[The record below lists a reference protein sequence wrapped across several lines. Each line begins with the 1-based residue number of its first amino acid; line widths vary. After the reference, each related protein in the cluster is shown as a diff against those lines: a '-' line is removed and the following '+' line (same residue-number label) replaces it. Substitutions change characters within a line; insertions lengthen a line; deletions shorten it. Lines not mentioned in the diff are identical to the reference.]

1 MRFVGEGVALVIA
14 DTRAA
19 AIEAAEAV
27 AVDYDEL
34 PVVTEPMAAMQPGA
48 PSVWDEYPDNIGYL
62 WKRGDVDA
70 TEAGLRGAAHV
81 TKLEFSVSRVTAN
94 SMEPRGAWAEIGPD
108 GRMVVHA
115 SNQSPF
121 NLRNGMA
128 NGNFGIPPTDI
139 RVLPGDVGGSFG
151 MKSGVH
157 VEVVLVA
164 WAARRLNRPVRWISD
179 RTEGFLTDEQAREMR
194 ITAEI
199 GLDANNRFTALRLRW
214 NANLGA
220 YCSGRSGWPV
230 GNVGGVA
237 GTYIIP
243 AIAAEVCGI
252 MTHTVPTAAYRGA
265 GRPEATYAIER
276 VIDVAARERGI
287 SPYELRR
294 INLIPPEAMPYKTA
308 LTFLYDCGEF
318 EGNMTKAAELAELDT
333 FESRRAD
340 AEKRGKLRGIG
351 LTNCIEVAGGPF
363 LRPAKDL
370 STLRFAEDGRLILRS
385 GSMSVGQGLET
396 TMTQIVAD
404 RFGIPIENIL
414 YEQGDTDQLP
424 FGKGNGGSGALCI
437 GGSAVMLAVDK
448 VIERARNSPPSCW
461 KPPSP
466 TSNSMTANS
475 TSPAPIVPS
484 TSPPWAA
491 RRFDPNFIPPGEEGG
506 LVESGEFTPTAV
518 TFPNGT
524 HICEVEIDPD
534 TGVTEI
540 VRYCAVEE
548 LGKVLN
554 PMIVAGQIHGGV
566 AQGIGQAM
574 GEVIIHDPDSGQ
586 MLTAIFHGL
595 PDAARDDL
603 PDFRLATRE
612 VPTKGNPIGAK
623 GVGEAGTVGAMAA
636 VMNAV
641 NDALAPL
648 GIRHFDMP
656 ATPARVWEAIRRLP
670 REVSKDQAAT
680 LTSIFFVSAAVA
692 GSFGNVTVSTPVEKS
707 ASIIERSTPSG
718 SQNDRTGECGS
729 ASPSDPSPSCFFS
742 LFKGRRSPLMVT
754 SMSFSAGKFGGQP
767 SRSIA
772 APVAPTPARRSRR
785 KPPRPCCKYSV
796 RSLVAAEQ
804 THDFAAHDS
813 ADDTQRGVHQKSLAT
828 SVGQPMREVA
838 GDQAENDPTDKS
850 HAAPLSFRR
859 EKLIT
864 RVGDPHPAAH
874 QPVRAQ

>member
-1 MRFVGEGVALVIA
+1 MSTLESRSVPRREDQRLLTGGGNYAADARRDGMLHAILVRSPHAHATIAAIDATVARGMPGIVAVYVDADLTNVNPIPGGIGFPRPDGGPSAKTDRPLLARGRVRFVGEPVALVIA
-14 DTRAA
+14 ETRAA
-19 AIEAAEAV
+19 GLEAAEAV
-27 AVDYDEL
+27 TADYSEL
-34 PVVTEPMAAMQPGA
+34 SLVTTVAAAMAQGA
-48 PSVWDEYPDNIGYL
+48 PPVWDEYPDNIGYL
-62 WKRGDVDA
+62 WKRGDVEK
-70 TEAGLRGAAHV
+70 TEANLKAAAHV
-81 TKLEFSVSRVTAN
+81 TKLEFTVSRVTAN
-94 SMEPRGAWAEIGPD
+94 TMEPRGAWAEIGPD

-128 NGNFGIPPTDI
+128 NGNFNIPPTDI

-157 VEVVLVA
+157 QEVVLVA
-164 WAARRLNRPVRWISD
+164 WAARELKRPVRWISE
-179 RTEGFLTDEQAREMR
+179 RTEGFLTDEQAREMT
-194 ITAEI
+194 IIAEL
-199 GLDANNRFTALRLRW
+199 GLDADNKIIALKLRW

-230 GNVGGVA
+230 GNVGGIA

-243 AIAAEVCGI
+243 AIAAEVCGVL
-252 MTHTVPTAAYRGA
+252 THTVPTAAYRGA

-276 VIDVAARERGI
+276 LIDVAARELGV

-318 EGNMTKAAELAELDT
+318 EGNMIKAAELADLDT
-333 FESRRAD
+333 FEQRRAE
-340 AEKRGKLRGIG
+340 AASRGKLRGIG

-370 STLRFAEDGRLILRS
+370 STLRFAEDGKLILRS

-396 TMTQIVAD
+396 TFCQIVAD
-404 RFGIPIENIL
+404 RFGIPMENIL

-448 VIERARNSPPSCW
+448 VIERAKKLASDLLE
-461 KPPSP
+461 
-466 TSNSMTANS
+466 
-475 TSPAPIVPS
+475 
-484 TSPPWAA
+484 AA
-491 RRFDPNFIPPGEEGG
+491 VADIELREGKFHITGTDRSIDVASVGRASFDPNFVPPGEEGG
-506 LVESGEFTPTAV
+506 LTESGEFIPTAV

-540 VRYCAVEE
+540 TRYSAVEE

-554 PMIVAGQIHGGV
+554 PLIVGGQIHGGV
-566 AQGIGQAM
+566 VQGIGQAM
-574 GEVIIHDPDSGQ
+574 GELIVHDPDSGQ
-586 MLTAIFHGL
+586 MLTASFMDYQMPRAGE
-595 PDAARDDL
+595 L

-612 VPTKGNPIGAK
+612 VPTKVNPLGAK

-656 ATPARVWEAIRRLP
+656 ATPGRVWEAIT
-670 REVSKDQAAT
+670 AA
-680 LTSIFFVSAAVA
+680 
-692 GSFGNVTVSTPVEKS
+692 
-707 ASIIERSTPSG
+707 
-718 SQNDRTGECGS
+718 
-729 ASPSDPSPSCFFS
+729 
-742 LFKGRRSPLMVT
+742 
-754 SMSFSAGKFGGQP
+754 
-767 SRSIA
+767 
-772 APVAPTPARRSRR
+772 
-785 KPPRPCCKYSV
+785 
-796 RSLVAAEQ
+796 
-804 THDFAAHDS
+804 
-813 ADDTQRGVHQKSLAT
+813 
-828 SVGQPMREVA
+828 
-838 GDQAENDPTDKS
+838 
-850 HAAPLSFRR
+850 
-859 EKLIT
+859 
-864 RVGDPHPAAH
+864 
-874 QPVRAQ
+874 RAK

>member
-1 MRFVGEGVALVIA
+1 MSTLESRSVRRREDERLLTGGGNYAADAHRPGMLHAVLVRSPHAHARINSIDVSAARGMPGIAAVYTADDLTDVKPIPGGLGFPRPDGGASAKTDRPLLVKDRVRFVGEPVVLVLSE
-14 DTRAA
+14 TRDAGL
-19 AIEAAEAV
+19 EAAEAV
-27 AVDYDEL
+27 IVDYSEL
-34 PVVTEPMAAMQPGA
+34 PLVTDPIAAMGQDA
-48 PSVWDEYPDNIGYL
+48 AAVWEEYPDNIGYL
-62 WKRGDVDA
+62 WKRGDVEL
-70 TEAGLRGAAHV
+70 TEANLRAADHI
-81 TKLEFSVSRVTAN
+81 TKLDFSVSRVTAN

-128 NGNFGIPPTDI
+128 NGNFNIPPSDI

-164 WAARRLNRPVRWISD
+164 WAARKLNRPVRWISE

-194 ITAEI
+194 ITAELA
-199 GLDANNRFTALRLRW
+199 LDANNKITALKLRW

-243 AIAAEVCGI
+243 AISAEVCGI

-276 VIDVAARERGI
+276 LIDVAARERGI

-318 EGNMTKAAELAELDT
+318 EGNMIKAAELAEFDT
-333 FESRRAD
+333 FETRRAD
-340 AEKRGKLRGIG
+340 ATSRGKLRGIG

-370 STLRFAEDGRLILRS
+370 STLRFAKDGKLILRT
-385 GSMSVGQGLET
+385 GSMSTGQGLET
-396 TMTQIVAD
+396 AFCQIVSE
-404 RFGIPIENIL
+404 RFGIPLENVL

-448 VIERARNSPPSCW
+448 VIDRA
-461 KPPSP
+461 KKL
-466 TSNSMTANS
+466 
-475 TSPAPIVPS
+475 
-484 TSPPWAA
+484 AA
-491 RRFDPNFIPPGEEGG
+491 ELLEAAVTDIELREGRFHITGTDRSVDVASVGRASFGPDFVAPGEEGG
-506 LVESGEFTPTAV
+506 LTESGEFVPTMV

-524 HICEVEIDPD
+524 HICEVEIDPE

-540 VRYCAVEE
+540 VRYSAVEE

-566 AQGIGQAM
+566 VQGVGQAL
-574 GEVIIHDPDSGQ
+574 GEVILHDSTSGQ
-586 MLTAIFHGL
+586 MVTASFMDYQM
-595 PDAARDDL
+595 PRAAEY
-603 PDFRLATRE
+603 PNFRLATRE
-612 VPTKGNPIGAK
+612 VPTKGNPLGAK

-636 VMNAV
+636 AMNAI

-656 ATPARVWEAIRRLP
+656 ATPGRVWEAITAAR
-670 REVSKDQAAT
+670 SK
-680 LTSIFFVSAAVA
+680 
-692 GSFGNVTVSTPVEKS
+692 
-707 ASIIERSTPSG
+707 
-718 SQNDRTGECGS
+718 
-729 ASPSDPSPSCFFS
+729 
-742 LFKGRRSPLMVT
+742 
-754 SMSFSAGKFGGQP
+754 
-767 SRSIA
+767 
-772 APVAPTPARRSRR
+772 
-785 KPPRPCCKYSV
+785 
-796 RSLVAAEQ
+796 
-804 THDFAAHDS
+804 
-813 ADDTQRGVHQKSLAT
+813 
-828 SVGQPMREVA
+828 
-838 GDQAENDPTDKS
+838 
-850 HAAPLSFRR
+850 
-859 EKLIT
+859 
-864 RVGDPHPAAH
+864 
-874 QPVRAQ
+874 